1 LVVLV
6 MAAIATGLAGGAWMP
21 WHARAGQGIAALLV
35 LRLTWG
41 LWGSRYARFTEFWP
55 APTRVAAYLS
65 GRWQG
70 LGHNPLGALSVVAV
84 LVLL

>member
-1 LVVLV
+1 
-6 MAAIATGLAGGAWMP
+6 GLAGGAWMP

-70 LGHNPLGALSVVAV
+70 LGHNPLGALSVV
-84 LVLL
+84 

>member
-1 LVVLV
+1 
-6 MAAIATGLAGGAWMP
+6 
-21 WHARAGQGIAALLV
+21 
-35 LRLTWG
+35 G

-84 LVLL
+84 LVLLLFQVGSGLVGNDEIAFTGPWAGAIDEDLSLKLTSWHRWV